1 VDCLIRM
8 DISADGGSYGVDFQ
22 KQSGPRHIVNIKGP
36 FFQRGSADPGSDQ
49 QKEQQTQSSFPN
61 ISNDHSERQGNTIG
75 RKSSPRPVGDEQKIS
90 LENSSSSRHRQSISS
105 NQHVLHSAKHLVD
118 EVEDEE
124 EEDDSEMDAS
134 ICVSNNEQTGRWT
147 RKEHEVFLE
156 ALKKFGKVTIGLSH
170 RSLDQIEKLV
180 EKSNTVSIIALLNTE
195 YPFSVSN

>member
-1 VDCLIRM
+1 M

-36 FFQRGSADPGSDQ
+36 FFQRGSADPGSDH
-49 QKEQQTQSSFPN
+49 QKEQQTQSSCPN
-61 ISNDHSERQGNTIG
+61 TSNDHSERPGNTVG
-75 RKSSPRPVGDEQKIS
+75 RKSSPRPVGDEQKIN
-90 LENSSSSRHRQSISS
+90 LENSSSNRHQQSISS
-105 NQHVLHSAKHLVD
+105 SQHVIHSAKHLVD

-156 ALKKFGKVTIGLSH
+156 ALKKFGKVTIAPSH
-170 RSLDQIEKLV
+170 RYIS
-180 EKSNTVSIIALLNTE
+180 SNRKTL
-195 YPFSVSN
+195 